1 MNDLISYVLVIFKY
15 KGILTSYKN
24 LIISHHLYHYKLSYR
39 REKDKVCGKIAAYP
53 KENCHP
59 DIYQCVGKHMCLKP
73 QIVKDQIPNASS
85 NRRRP
90 CLRFRGF
97 PKALRR
103 CRIRNGLVRQ
113 KRETTENNYGRSI
126 LHIQKVKSNNIDNHK
141 KL

>member
-1 MNDLISYVLVIFKY
+1 
-15 KGILTSYKN
+15 
-24 LIISHHLYHYKLSYR
+24 
-39 REKDKVCGKIAAYP
+39 
-53 KENCHP
+53 
-59 DIYQCVGKHMCLKP
+59 MCLKP
-73 QIVKDQIPNASS
+73 QIVKDQLPNAKNRQIRPGRGTNDERNPKISS

-97 PKALRR
+97 PKILRR